1 MHTPSKTPAGDS
13 AYARY
18 LSTDVLLSLQRDTEG
33 LADPDEMVFLVVQQS
48 SELWLKLAA
57 TDLERALRAAGE
69 GQLPAA
75 VRMTGRVRS
84 HIDCLTRQLDGL
96 DHISPWAY
104 QQIRTQLENGSGFD
118 SPGWRR
124 VRTLAPQLSDLLETE
139 LKSAGVELEEVYRG
153 DPRWEPLFQFAEAL
167 LDLDVACMEWRSRH
181 LRVVERLIGTDAVGV
196 AGTPIDVLARL
207 ATRRFYP
214 RVWEVRSR
222 LTAQAPTRYTGPA
235 RTPGRDKQNGNT
247 P

>member
-1 MHTPSKTPAGDS
+1 MLIPPDPSISGS

-18 LSTDVLLSLQRDTEG
+18 LSTDVLLSLQRDAEG
-33 LADPDEMVFLVVQQS
+33 LVDPDEMVFLVVQQS

-69 GQLPAA
+69 GWLPVA
-75 VRMTGRVRS
+75 VRMIGRVRS
-84 HIDCLTRQLDGL
+84 HIDCLTRQLDSL

-124 VRTLAPQLSDLLETE
+124 VRSLAPQLSDLLEAE
-139 LKSAGVELEEVYRG
+139 LKSAGVELEEVYQG
-153 DPRWEPLFQFAEAL
+153 EQRWELLFQFAEAL
-167 LDLDVACMEWRSRH
+167 VDLDVACMEWRSRH

-196 AGTPIDVLARL
+196 AGTPIDVLAKL
-207 ATRRFYP
+207 AGRRFFP

-222 LTAQAPTRYTGPA
+222 LTAQAPIPHTSPDRA
-235 RTPGRDKQNGNT
+235 HRQVEKNGNT